1 MKLVSNVLSLGMFT
15 ASLVLFTILTLDIVN
30 HLGQQSLFEL
40 LLWLVMGL
48 IAFTFGKTIL
58 ILNSQT
64 IGGVQP
70 PSLYYYHQC
79 VRACAST
86 CMCHANMFRVFHG
99 CVPMWNHFM
108 EPCFSAWQCVSATH
122 QLARGSVVPRRTNR
136 MFLADRGPQLFVLCS
151 TNLEQVEPVE
161 PDL

>member
-58 ILNSQT
+58 ILNS
-64 IGGVQP
+64 
-70 PSLYYYHQC
+70 
-79 VRACAST
+79 
-86 CMCHANMFRVFHG
+86 
-99 CVPMWNHFM
+99 
-108 EPCFSAWQCVSATH
+108 
-122 QLARGSVVPRRTNR
+122 
-136 MFLADRGPQLFVLCS
+136 
-151 TNLEQVEPVE
+151 
-161 PDL
+161 